1 MTASWKVCY
10 AAAPSRQPQ
19 PRFRP
24 GMFEQKRAIVLQSLS
39 ENSQKLHS
47 KNPDENEY
55 ANVVSTRS
63 LHTFKEMLLTFHI
76 DSKLPLKSKGGL
88 GLNDMKVFT

>member
-1 MTASWKVCY
+1 
-10 AAAPSRQPQ
+10 
-19 PRFRP
+19 
-24 GMFEQKRAIVLQSLS
+24 MFEQKRATVLQSLS

-47 KNPDENEY
+47 KNPDDNEY

-76 DSKLPLKSKGGL
+76 DSKLALKSKGGL